1 MATRTHSVPLSLI
14 GKLVLE
20 TRFLVGKLQPPLGTL
35 LLALQLLLLILPGR
49 GEGEYRGEMNKWEG
63 GGVDGKGE
71 SEEEGDRK
79 TREGYGGREVRE
91 KRERKE

>member
-1 MATRTHSVPLSLI
+1 MRE
-14 GKLVLE
+14 KE
-20 TRFLVGKLQPPLGTL
+20 
-35 LLALQLLLLILPGR
+35 
-49 GEGEYRGEMNKWEG
+49 WEG